1 MAEPEDLMLPVA
13 LERPF
18 RRGWIGWSKVWA
30 REKGTAMTRRK
41 RDIKLFVAPQR
52 IACCKAREDH
62 HGLQTYSLAFVRNI
76 DLHEECFGVV

>member
-30 REKGTAMTRRK
+30 REK
-41 RDIKLFVAPQR
+41 AP
-52 IACCKAREDH
+52 
-62 HGLQTYSLAFVRNI
+62 L
-76 DLHEECFGVV
+76 